1 MMPSRQLPL
10 PGSPEAR
17 DQGCTCPD
25 PANAAANAPSGPR
38 PGEVAIDDDCPVH
51 GLAASA
57 RDRAGE
63 PGQIDTEGD
72 IVERRASPNCGAADA
87 KKKAGLR
94 RPRLERIPLRA
105 TRKNRNAR

>member
-25 PANAAANAPSGPR
+25 PANATANAPLGPR

-72 IVERRASPNCGAADA
+72 IVDKASDPE
-87 KKKAGLR
+87 LR
-94 RPRLERIPLRA
+94 RS
-105 TRKNRNAR
+105 

>member
-25 PANAAANAPSGPR
+25 PANAPASPPSAQR
-38 PGEVAIDDDCPVH
+38 PGEVAIDDECPVH

-57 RDRAGE
+57 RGRAGE
-63 PGQIDTEGD
+63 AGQIDTEGD
-72 IVERRASPNCGAADA
+72 IVDKASEPE
-87 KKKAGLR
+87 LR
-94 RPRLERIPLRA
+94 RS
-105 TRKNRNAR
+105 

>member
-25 PANAAANAPSGPR
+25 PANAPSGQR

-72 IVERRASPNCGAADA
+72 IVDKASEPE
-87 KKKAGLR
+87 LR
-94 RPRLERIPLRA
+94 RS
-105 TRKNRNAR
+105 

>member
-1 MMPSRQLPL
+1 MMPTRQLPL

-17 DQGCTCPD
+17 EQGCTCPD
-25 PANAAANAPSGPR
+25 RANAPSGPR

-63 PGQIDTEGD
+63 RGSIDTEGD
-72 IVERRASPNCGAADA
+72 IVDSAAEPE
-87 KKKAGLR
+87 LR
-94 RPRLERIPLRA
+94 RS
-105 TRKNRNAR
+105 